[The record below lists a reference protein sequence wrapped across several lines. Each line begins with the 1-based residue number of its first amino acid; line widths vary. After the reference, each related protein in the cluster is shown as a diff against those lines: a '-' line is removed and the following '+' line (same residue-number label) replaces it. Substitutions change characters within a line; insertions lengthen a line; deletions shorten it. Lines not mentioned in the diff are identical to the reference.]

1 MNRPDLI
8 WLKFKPKEKDRLKGF
23 VLISSWTIAVILFG
37 VVKLYGQ
44 EAQVLLYWLLVH
56 ELDLNSSFKY

>member
-8 WLKFKPKEKDRLKGF
+8 WLKFKPKETDRVKAF

-37 VVKLYGQ
+37 VVILYG
-44 EAQVLLYWLLVH
+44 
-56 ELDLNSSFKY
+56 